1 MPTFTVDKSKLEG
14 IQPVP
19 AGWYEIRFEGFK
31 PAKAKD
37 KNGVPNPSI
46 NFNPQLK
53 IINYTSPDGKD
64 HKLMESMNSQAEW
77 IIQDMVHAFGFE
89 MEQIPGTEQFKIP
102 GDFAGDDA
110 KPETWVYTGPLQG
123 AVAKVEVVVTSYQGK
138 PQNKIKQW
146 ACAVQDCKTK
156 NPKINHSTNLI
167 K

>member
-1 MPTFTVDKSKLEG
+1 MPTFTVNASKLEG
-14 IQPVP
+14 MQPVP
-19 AGWYEIRFEGFK
+19 AGWYEVRFEGFK
-31 PAKAKD
+31 PKKAKPPSD
-37 KNGVPNPSI
+37 SI

-64 HKLMESMNSQAEW
+64 HKLMESMNTQAEW

-89 MEQIPGTEQFKIP
+89 MELVPGTTDQYKIP
-102 GDFAGDDA
+102 GDFAGDDSN
-110 KPETWVYTGPLQG
+110 PETWVYTGPLSG

>member
-19 AGWYEIRFEGFK
+19 AGWYEVRFEGFK
-31 PAKAKD
+31 PKKAKPPSD
-37 KNGVPNPSI
+37 SI

-89 MEQIPGTEQFKIP
+89 AEPIPGTNDMKPIP
-102 GDFAGDDA
+102 GDFAGDEA
-110 KPETWVYTGPLQG
+110 NPESWVYTGPLQG

-156 NPKINHSTNLI
+156 NPKITHSTNLI